1 MVGWAWHPSA
11 RLLTDVTQSHT
22 RHLPFL
28 LDCGRASEIISNSA
42 QQNASPM
49 G

>member
-1 MVGWAWHPSA
+1 MVCWAWHPSA
-11 RLLTDVTQSHT
+11 RLLTDATQSHT
-22 RHLPFL
+22 HFPFL
-28 LDCGRASEIISNSA
+28 LDYGRASEIISNSA